1 MATPVLVETYARQ
14 LKAVIEAG
22 KPGWENQVT
31 KLADLMLAAC
41 QTLRDGIVG
50 VAFNRDN
57 KFDLQLSQA
66 LIDEQRLAEILS
78 GGKIELKSE
87 SFQWEQTGNICIE
100 YEQNGQPSG
109 IAVTEAD
116 VWIHELKRDGE
127 TLVYLMFPI
136 ARLKELAREA
146 FKAGRFRT
154 GAGDGG
160 RFSVIIIPLAD
171 ILR

>member
-1 MATPVLVETYARQ
+1 MP
-14 LKAVIEAG
+14 
-22 KPGWENQVT
+22 
-31 KLADLMLAAC
+31 
-41 QTLRDGIVG
+41 G

-57 KFDLQLSQA
+57 KFDLQLGQA
-66 LIDEQRLAEILS
+66 LIDEQRLADIFEHARIE
-78 GGKIELKSE
+78 KIELKSE

-100 YEQNGQPSG
+100 FEQGGGPSG

-116 VWIHELKRDGE
+116 MWVHELKRDGE

-136 ARLKELAREA
+136 ERLKALAREA
-146 FKAGRFRT
+146 FKAGRYRT

-160 RFSVIIIPLAD
+160 RFSVVIIPLKD